1 MKQSSGSLFVSLTL
15 FTFFE
20 VRLIKLR
27 LLGLS
32 RWPSVMWLFVD
43 SSALVFVLLLLLVL
57 LRFRLLLLCWLSAFW
72 CFGEYSPFRCFCIGL
87 SSQLFGFVSAS
98 IINSGIMWGVRL
110 FRRNFETDD
119 ACALLRL
126 RSDEPSS
133 VGRLIFARPR
143 KVFISSLMFQ
153 LFLAEHSMTWFRA
166 PKSDGLMG
174 GMMKGWRK
182 KET

>member
-32 RWPSVMWLFVD
+32 RWPSVMWWLFVD

-57 LRFRLLLLCWLSAFW
+57 QLRFRLLLLCWLSP
-72 CFGEYSPFRCFCIGL
+72 CFGEFEGEYWPFRCFCIGL
-87 SSQLFGFVSAS
+87 SSELFGFVSAS
-98 IINSGIMWGVRL
+98 IINSGIMCGVRL
-110 FRRNFETDD
+110 FRRNFDTED
-119 ACALLRL
+119 ACALLL
-126 RSDEPSS
+126 LLSDEPSS

-143 KVFISSLMFQ
+143 KFFISSRIFQ
-153 LFLAEHSMTWFRA
+153 LFLAEHSKTWFGR
-166 PKSDGLMG
+166 KERG
-174 GMMKGWRK
+174 G
-182 KET
+182 EV